1 MTFCVCRL
9 IWRANAQQFSM
20 NERRKKS
27 RIKTDL
33 KVTWE
38 GARTQLCGSVV
49 DLSTSGCFILSDDQ
63 VRVGELIRIT
73 IHTTEYGQIC
83 IWGEVVY
90 QINEMGFAARFTGAD
105 EADLNHL
112 TLIVKSGLYN
122 MEEHSMFDSIN
133 LKSA

>member
-1 MTFCVCRL
+1 MHH
-9 IWRANAQQFSM
+9 FSLRGLALNNIM

-27 RIKTDL
+27 RIKINL
-33 KVTWE
+33 QVSWE
-38 GARTQLCGSVV
+38 GAGAQLRGSIV

-73 IHTTEYGQIC
+73 IHTVQYGHLY

-90 QINEMGFAARFTGAD
+90 QISEMGFAARFTGAD
-105 EADLNHL
+105 EADINHL

-122 MEEHSMFDSIN
+122 LEESNPIDS
-133 LKSA
+133 KE

>member
-1 MTFCVCRL
+1 
-9 IWRANAQQFSM
+9 M
-20 NERRKKS
+20 NERRRKS

-38 GARTQLCGSVV
+38 GALTQLEGSIV

-73 IHTTEYGQIC
+73 IHTVEYGQIC

-105 EADLNHL
+105 DVDLNHL
-112 TLIVKSGLYN
+112 TMIVKSGLYN
-122 MEEHSMFDSIN
+122 MEESGMFDSRN

>member
-1 MTFCVCRL
+1 
-9 IWRANAQQFSM
+9 M
-20 NERRKKS
+20 NERRRKS

-38 GARTQLCGSVV
+38 GALTQLGGNIV

-63 VRVGELIRIT
+63 VREGELIRIT
-73 IHTTEYGQIC
+73 IHTTEYGPIC
-83 IWGEVVY
+83 IWGELVDR
-90 QINEMGFAARFTGAD
+90 ISKMGFAARFTGAD
-105 EADLNHL
+105 ETDLNHL

-122 MEEHSMFDSIN
+122 MEESGLLDSRN

>member
-1 MTFCVCRL
+1 
-9 IWRANAQQFSM
+9 M

-38 GARTQLCGSVV
+38 GARTQLGGSIV

-73 IHTTEYGQIC
+73 IHSDEYGQIC

-105 EADLNHL
+105 EIDLNHL

-122 MEEHSMFDSIN
+122 MEESGMFDSRN